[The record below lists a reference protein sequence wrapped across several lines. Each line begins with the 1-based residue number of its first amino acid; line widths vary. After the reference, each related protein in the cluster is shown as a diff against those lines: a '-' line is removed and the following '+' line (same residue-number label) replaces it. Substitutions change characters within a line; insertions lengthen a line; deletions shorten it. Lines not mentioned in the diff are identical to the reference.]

1 MLFRLCD
8 HYENN
13 LPTCRQ
19 EGSNE
24 CFICF
29 EYKNEDGILPIYLN
43 TQNLYLHRCLCN
55 GSVHRECLKIW
66 FDKNKKC
73 PICRIKVIENNNTT
87 QIINNYIPFGFTIY
101 IYTKKLIPAFL
112 RVFSCLLLIF
122 LVIDFYFMILNSKY
136 RQYNAREYNDRE
148 YDVTQYSHIQ
158 YSHIQYNINTY
169 TMSRVL
175 SHILDDEYI
184 E

>member
-13 LPTCRQ
+13 LPIYKQ
-19 EGSNE
+19 EGINE

-29 EYKNEDGILPIYLN
+29 EYKNEHGSIPIYLN
-43 TQNLYLHRCLCN
+43 SQNLYLNACVCN
-55 GSVHRECLKIW
+55 GSVHNECLKFW

-73 PICRIKVIENNNTT
+73 PICRIKVIENNKATV
-87 QIINNYIPFGFTIY
+87 IIYNYIPFGMTIY
-101 IYTKKLIPAFL
+101 IYTKKLVPAVI
-112 RVFSCLLLIF
+112 RVVSCVLLIF
-122 LVIDFYFMILNSKY
+122 LVIDFYFMILNNKY
-136 RQYNAREYNDRE
+136 RQYNTTGYNDRE
-148 YDVTQYSHIQ
+148 YDVR
-158 YSHIQYNINTY
+158 QYNHIEYNVNTY

-175 SHILDDEYI
+175 SHILDEEYI